1 MLRVETTMRDRR
13 ALAGAAA
20 MLLACA
26 AYAGAAVAEGDAHT
40 MMAPKDIKWGPAPP
54 SLPKGVKLAVL
65 QGDPGKEGPFVA
77 RLMLPGPFKI
87 PPHWHS
93 QAEQLTVISGAF
105 YLGLGDTMDT
115 KKATMLPAG
124 GFHYLPAKEHH
135 YAFSKGRT
143 VVQINGM
150 GPFDITYVNPADDP
164 QKKM

>member
-1 MLRVETTMRDRR
+1 MRERR

-26 AYAGAAVAEGDAHT
+26 AYTGAAVAADDAH
-40 MMAPKDIKWGPAPP
+40 MMAPKDMKWGDAPP
-54 SLPKGVKLAVL
+54 SLPKGAKLAVL
-65 QGDPGKEGPFVA
+65 QGDPGKEGPFVI
-77 RLMLPGPFKI
+77 RLMTSGPFKI

-93 QAEQLTVISGAF
+93 QAEELTVISGAF
-105 YLGLGDTMDT
+105 YLGLGDAMDT

-135 YAFSKGRT
+135 FAYSKGRT
-143 VVQINGM
+143 VIQVNGM